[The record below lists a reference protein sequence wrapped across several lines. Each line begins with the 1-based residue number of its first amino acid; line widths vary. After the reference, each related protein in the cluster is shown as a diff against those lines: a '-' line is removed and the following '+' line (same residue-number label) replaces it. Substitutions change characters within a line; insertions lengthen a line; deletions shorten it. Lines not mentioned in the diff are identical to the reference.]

1 MFSWGLHLCIV
12 HVNLPSIF
20 FHSPKIIVHLVD
32 WSVSVLVG
40 HLVLFFYEARA
51 CQGY

>member
-12 HVNLPSIF
+12 HVNLQSNLS
-20 FHSPKIIVHLVD
+20 HSPNIIVHLVD
-32 WSVSVLVG
+32 GSVSVLVG